1 LIPIAR
7 STARYQARGQRC
19 DRDDLS
25 RALEE
30 LAQRHPRYGYQQNS
44 DSTLEQAGQSEPPNA
59 AAPAT
64 DAPPHP
70 QDKPQS
76 QQ

>member
-1 LIPIAR
+1 MKPLGRLVAIAVVVCALPLITGCSNP
-7 STARYQARGQRC
+7 
-19 DRDDLS
+19 
-25 RALEE
+25 
-30 LAQRHPRYGYQQNS
+30 QNS
-44 DSTLEQAGQSEPPNA
+44 ESTLEQAGQSEQPNA

>member
-1 LIPIAR
+1 MKSLGNLLAIA
-7 STARYQARGQRC
+7 AVIC
-19 DRDDLS
+19 
-25 RALEE
+25 ALP
-30 LAQRHPRYGYQQNS
+30 LMTGCSNHRNG
-44 DSTLEQAGQSEPPNA
+44 DSTLEQAGQYEPPNA

-76 QQ
+76 QR